1 VSVEGAGSSGPSAP
15 LPGQDPGQP
24 AGPIP
29 GQKHG
34 KHWKVQRSSAHSEGR
49 SYQDLR
55 EQIRTGDLLLFRG
68 NRLLS
73 GVIERLSDSPYSHV
87 AILARWQ
94 DRVVAFQADEGGVAI
109 LPASKM
115 VCKYQGKVDWWSLK
129 HHLRDSGVFQ
139 EDQLLNAALTM
150 LGVKYGYLRLVELGI
165 RILLGRTLN
174 PKDAHATPDSLFCSE
189 FVSRCFRAASNDV
202 LDVNP
207 QANDASTSP
216 SNFATSGFFE
226 SRCPLY
232 DGSNGQACQEMLETP
247 PGKSRKDVVP
257 WDGKTRRRHAGK
269 SVVPTTG

>member
-1 VSVEGAGSSGPSAP
+1 LIVSLELAGLSEPTTPKIGHRTS
-15 LPGQDPGQP
+15 
-24 AGPIP
+24 
-29 GQKHG
+29 
-34 KHWKVQRSSAHSEGR
+34 KHWKVPRAAGHPEGKT
-49 SYQDLR
+49 YQELR

-73 GVIERLSDSPYSHV
+73 GAIERLSDSPYSHV

-94 DRVVAFQADEGGVAI
+94 SRVIAFQADERGVEI

-129 HHLRDSGVFQ
+129 HHLRDSGVFK
-139 EDQLLNAALTM
+139 EDDLLNAALSM
-150 LGVKYGYLRLVELGI
+150 LGVKYGYLSLLGLGI
-165 RILLGRTLN
+165 RILLGRALN
-174 PKDAHATPDSLFCSE
+174 PQDAHAMPDSLFCSQ
-189 FVSRCFRAASNDV
+189 FVSRCFRAASNDA

-226 SRCPLY
+226 SRCPLF
-232 DGSNGQACQEMLETP
+232 DGSNGQACQEMLEAP

-257 WDGKTRRRHAGK
+257 WDGKRRRPHPGHPADPAIG
-269 SVVPTTG
+269 